1 MDALALAHDI
11 EELPPDKQKEIADFV
26 AFLHE
31 QSRAED
37 KDSVS
42 DPVVRSPSDS
52 MSSENEGVFGM
63 WADRQDMKDGVSWV
77 RDLRER
83 MWGSRYA

>member
-42 DPVVRSPSDS
+42 NPVVRSPRDS
-52 MSSENEGVFGM
+52 MSHLK
-63 WADRQDMKDGVSWV
+63 MKACLGCGLIA
-77 RDLRER
+77 RT
-83 MWGSRYA
+83 